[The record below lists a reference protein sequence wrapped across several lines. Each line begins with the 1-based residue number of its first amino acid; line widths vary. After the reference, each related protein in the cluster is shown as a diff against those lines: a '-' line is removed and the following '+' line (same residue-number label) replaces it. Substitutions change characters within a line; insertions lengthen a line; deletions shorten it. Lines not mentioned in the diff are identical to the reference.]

1 MELSWRAAKALS
13 SNAFRRL
20 CRTDY
25 LNYLRVREWQDIY
38 TQLRQVVKELG
49 IPVNSEP
56 ADYREIHIALLTGL
70 LSHIGMK
77 DADKQEYTG
86 ARNARFSIFPVL
98 VYSKAAEM
106 GNGGGTGRNQP
117 PVGRIAARI
126 DPEWVEPVAQHLIKR
141 TYSEPH
147 WERAQGAV
155 MATEKSLFMVCRL
168 LPRARSTTA
177 RSIRRYVVNS
187 LFATRWWKVTGRRV
201 THSSAKT

>member
-1 MELSWRAAKALS
+1 MIITSALSTRIRANDPNGQTAASDEKHRRFHDKESDFLAFVNLWNYLGEQQKALS

-56 ADYREIHIALLTGL
+56 AEYREIHIALLTGL

-86 ARNARFSIFPVL
+86 
-98 VYSKAAEM
+98 
-106 GNGGGTGRNQP
+106 
-117 PVGRIAARI
+117 
-126 DPEWVEPVAQHLIKR
+126 R
-141 TYSEPH
+141 T
-147 WERAQGAV
+147 
-155 MATEKSLFMVCRL
+155 
-168 LPRARSTTA
+168 
-177 RSIRRYVVNS
+177 
-187 LFATRWWKVTGRRV
+187 
-201 THSSAKT
+201 